1 MANLSNINNILRTGS
16 LGVGINRDPLGA
28 FEISSATK
36 PGIKMFNTAASG
48 KTYEAYSDV
57 NGNYIIYDQDADDN
71 RFIINTSGN
80 ATFAG
85 DVGIGVTPTKA
96 LQVNGEA
103 LFGNGTDGLL
113 LSYSSG
119 NSSGIIDTGFSA
131 TALEFRVGNTQ
142 ELLINGSSAT
152 FAGEVTI
159 SAETQYLNFKK
170 ASTADI
176 LSTIVSETDAG
187 TGGKLRFL
195 TKRNGDTQVN
205 ALILDD
211 NQNVGIAWSSPSDF
225 TSVNADNLVVGPGT
239 GSNGIT
245 VFSATNAYGQLAF
258 ADGTGTNDQYK
269 GLIQYAHPDDS
280 MRLFTANTERMRI
293 TSGARINMN
302 VMPTHTSEGVIR
314 FGRYDGNT
322 SRYNEIQNSVTS
334 TGTGSYMNLS
344 VHSGTENVITDVM
357 TLLGSGN
364 VGIGTASPTN
374 YKLEVDGN
382 VKGDSFGNDENTTAR
397 IFAPEGAA
405 YNGSGTQTGYL
416 IIKLPDNGAGGIN
429 NMMSGL
435 IRVFDYAG
443 NESFD
448 VHFAGYWYSG
458 YNWTNCTAW
467 IESQSNVD
475 RNFNVRFGAMTGAA
489 GSNTRPYITIGEGN
503 STWSYCKFSVMEY
516 TSGHSNMNLYKWNS
530 GWEMA
535 LSSTAPGVTAR
546 VNYNCQGNNW
556 TRNAQDLYYGSGT
569 GAVGIGDTSPAALA
583 NRLTIAASGG
593 TGNVVDISTG
603 STANNNVGAI
613 VFRNSARAYCGQ
625 ITVNGATGVTSYL
638 SASDYRLKED
648 LQDFQGLNLVSN
660 IKVYNYKW
668 KSADERTYGVMAH
681 ELQEVLPQAVV
692 GEKDHEEMQSVDY
705 SKIVPLL
712 VKSIQELKAEIELL
726 KSK

>member
-364 VGIGTASPTN
+364 VGIGVTSPTN

-397 IFAPEGAA
+397 IFAPSGAA